1 MQESPASDFPLPKK
15 AGERVL
21 TVPERIVVFVD
32 RLRRTE
38 PKAVFA
44 TSMAEIRDLKAHY
57 ALRYVRVALSRY
69 RVAVSAAFGDEHPAL
84 KYLHSFRRD
93 IADYNAVDRRNVFD
107 RHLALR
113 PVDPDEFVERAL
125 GQLESPN
132 YGRLVAAVLLLTGR
146 RTVEI
151 CFSGEF
157 ALVPE
162 RDDVLLFAGQAKG
175 KGTDKPPYE
184 IPVLADPRDILA
196 AIEVVR
202 ARFAFASNA
211 DVNSKKAKE
220 IGDAARQV
228 FGGDYNPQELRK
240 VYAAI
245 AYHDYDQSEPSPRL
259 SEPAYLA
266 AILGHGDGDVQTA
279 LSYMAYFVQGD
290 FDRWLRNFQDGM
302 RDMIPILNERHR
314 NAEPKSRPFI
324 EADLARVQD
333 LAGDVAS
340 PVATPED
347 QREIERLSPRQRD
360 LLTAVLTGKKTFAG
374 TERWTV
380 EALVRRRLV
389 KVTIDNEQRFAEPQ
403 ISLTSHGAELGALI
417 RSNLFER
424 DRR

>member
-1 MQESPASDFPLPKK
+1 MTS
-15 AGERVL
+15 
-21 TVPERIVVFVD
+21 
-32 RLRRTE
+32 RTIT
-38 PKAVFA
+38 PSIGVTCSIDISRFGRS
-44 TSMAEIRDLKAHY
+44 TQMNSSSAHSGSSS
-57 ALRYVRVALSRY
+57 L
-69 RVAVSAAFGDEHPAL
+69 
-84 KYLHSFRRD
+84 
-93 IADYNAVDRRNVFD
+93 
-107 RHLALR
+107 
-113 PVDPDEFVERAL
+113 
-125 GQLESPN
+125 PN
-132 YGRLVAAVLLLTGR
+132 YGRLVAALLLLTGR

-157 ALVPE
+157 TVVSE

-184 IPVLADPRDILA
+184 IPVLADPREILS

-245 AYHDYDQSEPSPRL
+245 AYHDYDQSEPNPRL
-259 SEPAYLA
+259 SEPAYFA

-302 RDMIPILNERHR
+302 RDMISVLNERHR

-333 LAGDVAS
+333 LARRRRRTGRDSRGPARDRAPFPAAARPAFRGADRQDDVLRDGALDRRGAR
-340 PVATPED
+340 PAATRQGHD
-347 QREIERLSPRQRD
+347 RQRTT
-360 LLTAVLTGKKTFAG
+360 LC
-374 TERWTV
+374 
-380 EALVRRRLV
+380 
-389 KVTIDNEQRFAEPQ
+389 
-403 ISLTSHGAELGALI
+403 
-417 RSNLFER
+417 
-424 DRR
+424 